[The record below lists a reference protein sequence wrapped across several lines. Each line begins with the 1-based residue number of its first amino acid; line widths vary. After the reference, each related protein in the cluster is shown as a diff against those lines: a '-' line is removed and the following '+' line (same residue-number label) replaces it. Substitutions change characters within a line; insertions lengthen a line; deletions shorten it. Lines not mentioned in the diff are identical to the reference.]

1 MFQPQLELPQLR
13 PYLSFRASL
22 DQNLHADGTMNLVGG
37 LRKAMAFT
45 GYTDIKSFQR
55 IDVMVH

>member
-1 MFQPQLELPQLR
+1 
-13 PYLSFRASL
+13 
-22 DQNLHADGTMNLVGG
+22 MNLVGG